1 MVQGR
6 CFKIL
11 LSKATVKP
19 GDRCLDIGCST
30 GNATAIVAKKI
41 GTNGQ
46 VLGIDLNKHR
56 IKIAQRKNSYKK
68 LKFLEGTLFEIDLEE
83 SLFDLVFCNIVY
95 HWLSEDKRLKTAA
108 KVFPILKRNV
118 LFLLSFRIEQVQNV
132 KIMLRPVVRKNCN
145 SIYKTQIHIDPTS
158 IILIYSQAQV
168 MSDKVTILFIA
179 LRRP

>member
-1 MVQGR
+1 M
-6 CFKIL
+6 

-19 GDRCLDIGCST
+19 GDHCLDIGCSTT

-41 GTNGQ
+41 GTSGQ

-68 LKFLEGTLFEIDLEE
+68 LKFLEGTLSEIDLEE

-145 SIYKTQIHIDPTS
+145 SIYKTQIHIDLTS